1 MGLLNH
7 RLNMDLFLNPRPYLN
22 EAITKLQDPSFL
34 SSLITRFFLDND
46 RMVVVRQLLAEV

>member
-7 RLNMDLFLNPRPYLN
+7 RLSMDLFLNPRPYLN
-22 EAITKLQDPSFL
+22 EAIVKLQDPSFL
-34 SSLITRFFLDND
+34 SSLITRFFLAND